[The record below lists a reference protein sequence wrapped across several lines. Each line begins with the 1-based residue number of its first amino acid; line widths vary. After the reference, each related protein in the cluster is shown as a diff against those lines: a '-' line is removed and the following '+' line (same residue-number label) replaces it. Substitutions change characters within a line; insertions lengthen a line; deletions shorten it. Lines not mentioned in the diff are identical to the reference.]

1 MTGVTVY
8 DDKEMA
14 FFDILDLC
22 SAGHYSG
29 NTIEK
34 TNVLLL
40 SKTLLSISI
49 TNFYI
54 MSFHSVLYMFIHII
68 TQPDA
73 IENVKND
80 F

>member
-1 MTGVTVY
+1 MIKKWHFSIFWISVQLGIIA
-8 DDKEMA
+8 E
-14 FFDILDLC
+14 
-22 SAGHYSG
+22 

-34 TNVLLL
+34 TNVFLL

-73 IENVKND
+73 IDNTLKMI
-80 F
+80 FKT

>member
-34 TNVLLL
+34 TNVFLL
-40 SKTLLSISI
+40 SKTLLSI
-49 TNFYI
+49 
-54 MSFHSVLYMFIHII
+54 
-68 TQPDA
+68 
-73 IENVKND
+73 
-80 F
+80 